1 MLGVLSRL
9 VVAIAVVL
17 GPPLAGWCSAQ
28 FRRPEMGVRQ
38 VAYWENSPPAP
49 EPENVPPGRPSQ
61 PAAEEQAP
69 PMPGSEFV
77 GEFGDA
83 LDGNDSIFPGDSFEE
98 EQESL
103 IPDGLWNNRGPLWYS
118 SLAVTLIQRSAPSRQ
133 DTSISIARI
142 FVGVPVNTTTGVG
155 VQITGEREY
164 MTDRALS
171 RFDATPGMRLTFGR
185 NLFEDIIQ
193 RQHSIEFS
201 YLGLNNWQS
210 DSFANGPP
218 RFIPINGAVATL
230 VAIPGLYSKFP
241 VIVGGFNPTII
252 NIGETIPAQTNGSQT
267 AYATVSRM
275 TIAERSTFNN
285 FEMNYRIGRLPRPD
299 RVAQRP
305 DGSWVQVGTP
315 TLVHSLLAGV
325 RVFTF
330 NDHFNWNSTG
340 TRTFFDGTSYSGVY
354 NAATSNTL
362 VGGQIGADIFM
373 HTSTWTMGV
382 RSKAG
387 IYGNSARQS
396 SNVTIVDQDF
406 GNSASSTSGGGVG
419 PAFIGDLGVVATRRM
434 FERAYLRFSY
444 DFMWVGGIANA
455 PEQVQYT
462 NNLQPVVRKNG
473 ALMFQGV
480 SLGFDFCW

>member
-1 MLGVLSRL
+1 
-9 VVAIAVVL
+9 
-17 GPPLAGWCSAQ
+17 
-28 FRRPEMGVRQ
+28 MGVRQ

-61 PAAEEQAP
+61 PAAEEQAST
-69 PMPGSEFV
+69 MPGSEFV

-118 SLAVTLIQRSAPSRQ
+118 SLALTLIQRSAPSRQ
-133 DTSISIARI
+133 DTSIPIARVV
-142 FVGVPVNTTTGVG
+142 VGVPVNVSGG
-155 VQITGEREY
+155 IAVQVTGERTY
-164 MTDRALS
+164 MSDRALS

-218 RFIPINGAVATL
+218 RFIPINGGVATL
-230 VAIPGLYSKFP
+230 VAIPGLFSNFP
-241 VIVGGFNPTII
+241 ASIGGFNPFQASVGQLLDPTF
-252 NIGETIPAQTNGSQT
+252 T
-267 AYATVSRM
+267 TVARM
-275 TIAERSTFNN
+275 TIAEQSSFNN

-315 TLVHSLLAGV
+315 TLVHSLLAGL

-330 NDHFNWNSTG
+330 NDRFNWNSTG
-340 TRTFFDGTSYSGVY
+340 SRTFDGSTYSGQY
-354 NAATSNTL
+354 NATTSNTL
-362 VGGQIGADIFM
+362 VGAQIGADIFM

-406 GNSASSTSGGGVG
+406 GNSASSGAGGGVG

-444 DFMWVGGIANA
+444 DFMWVGGIASA
-455 PEQVQYT
+455 PEQVQFT
-462 NNLQPVVRKNG
+462 NNIQPVVRKNG
-473 ALMFQGV
+473 ALLFQGV